1 MEKYIDELV
10 KPEHLQKMEPD
21 GYHMITEFKDKINSF
36 SELEKSWDSYNANKI
51 SPAAIKSALK
61 TVQMLS
67 DKNLLSYNVGVF
79 PMRDGGIQFEFG
91 NEYELE
97 INIEGNLVFLE
108 FVNDKIV
115 DFTMGSDISQII
127 NKIIIS
133 IT

>member
-1 MEKYIDELV
+1 MCIF
-10 KPEHLQKMEPD
+10 
-21 GYHMITEFKDKINSF
+21 I
-36 SELEKSWDSYNANKI
+36 WADSYNANKI

-133 IT
+133 II